1 MKTITRRLALYA
13 GLMALAAAPAFAQ
26 PPAPAASP
34 NGEVI
39 VLSPGL
45 TSTAGLRDLAAA
57 YEKAN
62 GVKVTVAGAGMPQ
75 MVSTARTA
83 NPPADV
89 VILPL
94 DLMEEL
100 SAAGGIAAGTRAPL
114 GRISVGLALKK
125 GAPKPDIST
134 PAKALAYL
142 KGAGRVAY
150 TDPKGG
156 SAQAALIAEMLKRPD
171 AAGINAIAFI
181 GQPGGAQAA
190 GAVARGEADVGLQP
204 VGETMFFRPELD
216 TAGPLPDGLN
226 LYADMAIAVSARST
240 RPAEARK
247 LLAWLRG
254 PEAMAVWRS
263 KGLTATP

>member
-1 MKTITRRLALYA
+1 MQTITRRLALAA
-13 GLMALAAAPAFAQ
+13 GLLALAAAPALAQ
-26 PPAPAASP
+26 TPAPTAAP

-39 VLSPGL
+39 ILSPGL

-94 DLMEEL
+94 DLMQEL
-100 SAAGGIAAGTRAPL
+100 QAAGGVAAGTRTPL
-114 GRISVGLALKK
+114 GRISVGLALKT

-142 KGAGRVAY
+142 KSAGRVAY

-156 SAQAALIAEMLKRPD
+156 SAQATLIAEMLKRPD
-171 AAGINAIAFI
+171 AAGINAIPFI
-181 GQPGGAQAA
+181 GHPGGAQAA

-204 VGETMFFRPELD
+204 VGETMFYRPELE
-216 TAGPLPDGLN
+216 TVGPLPDGLN
-226 LYADMAIAVSARST
+226 LFADMAIAVSTRST
-240 RPAEARK
+240 RPDEARK
-247 LLAWLRG
+247 LLAYLLS
-254 PEAMAVWRS
+254 PAATAVWRS
-263 KGLTATP
+263 KGLTAIP